1 MTKLVFLLCLA
12 ILHSIA
18 IALSVPLS
26 ITTTPVSDIEIT
38 PVSLSLDLEPVD
50 PDPTSDSTLER
61 QCLTC
66 ENECRPY
73 NISRDGGLCK
83 CDTDC
88 EVYGD
93 CCGTSPI
100 IGPEACQG
108 TAADA
113 NLDGLQFTCQS
124 IFLDSLINVMK
135 HEAFWMVSTCRLD
148 WIDETVMEGC
158 ISKTRDLPPVTDIV
172 TGVVY
177 KNQHCALCNHVESS
191 NTLPWE
197 ASIVC
202 TSYLYQLLTTTP
214 ISELNASIFQ
224 EQCRPCSYQPPSSV
238 RPPRACYPTDNTCS
252 VLLKSTTNT
261 TDISSCVNG
270 SYNLQS
276 GYSKLSEVT
285 RVYRNSACA
294 DCNAASSKCLV
305 EQFRG
310 TNFIPN
316 QCVPDIASPTVAPTT
331 MNSLT
336 TSSFSLPPFPT
347 LINETTGNRNNN
359 NNFASLI
366 PLPDIV
372 SPTNSQG
379 IPFTITLSNLG
390 GGQVYVKT
398 ETESVNVTV
407 ECPEGQAPVGL
418 ECRKTVCPENFISVD
433 GRCFSQQA
441 VDQINSDNQTAS
453 DLENGTFLDCP
464 SELVPLND
472 TEYTQVSNNTVL
484 VDGVV
489 MEVLGYSEDGQPLI
503 CPDNVTTVEVTRRF
517 FSYPAGFIELTY
529 VGCSLSVIGSALV
542 LITYGLFKELRS
554 LPSKIL
560 MNLAF
565 ANLATNL
572 LILIGGPVSQVYPI
586 AQLCTT
592 VAILLHFFFLAQFS
606 WMSIMSYDVVRK
618 FYRARSL
625 IVDSERDKLHL
636 LISYVLIGW
645 GLPLLLVT
653 VCIIVNFTTSNLVL
667 YGVLADGS
675 LGSCWINHLE
685 TALIAFV
692 APLILSISFNLVMF
706 LVVTAFIITA
716 YRSQAKIRKQ
726 DSTPLLHLNI
736 AIFCTTGL
744 TWIFGFIAIL
754 AGDSWAWYLFI
765 IFNSTQGFVIF
776 VAFLFTKKTLKLYIS
791 CFTCRSVGKSSK
803 SSSVNSSQTTIRLQ
817 KQNTLDNISNS

>member
-1 MTKLVFLLCLA
+1 MVKPIVLLLGLT
-12 ILHSIA
+12 ILRSMVSP
-18 IALSVPLS
+18 SVSFP
-26 ITTTPVSDIEIT
+26 TTMSLLDPGIESPTASSDIT
-38 PVSLSLDLEPVD
+38 R
-50 PDPTSDSTLER
+50 ER

-66 ENECRPY
+66 EKEQCRPY

-83 CDTDC
+83 CDADC

-93 CCGTSPI
+93 CCGTSPTI
-100 IGPEACQG
+100 RPEVCEG

-113 NLDGLQFTCQS
+113 NVDGLEFICRS
-124 IFLDSLINVMK
+124 IFLNSSINVMK
-135 HEAFWMVSTCRLD
+135 HEAFWMVSTCPLD
-148 WIDETVMEGC
+148 WIDEIVVEGC
-158 ISKTRDLPPVTDIV
+158 ISETRDLPPVTDIF

-177 KNQHCALCNHVESS
+177 NNQYCALCNRVESN
-191 NTLPWE
+191 NTLFWN
-197 ASIVC
+197 AKLVC
-202 TSYLYQLLTTTP
+202 SSYLYQLLPITP

-238 RPPRACYPTDNTCS
+238 RPPRACYPIDDTCLHMPKSRTD
-252 VLLKSTTNT
+252 
-261 TDISSCVNG
+261 TDISNCVNG
-270 SYNLQS
+270 SYNLQL
-276 GYSKLSEVT
+276 GYSGKRKEDA
-285 RVYRNSACA
+285 RVYRNRACVYY
-294 DCNAASSKCLV
+294 CSV
-305 EQFRG
+305 EFSICFEEEFRG
-310 TNFIPN
+310 TNLLPFQCIP
-316 QCVPDIASPTVAPTT
+316 PTIDSHTPQQFDKTEG
-331 MNSLT
+331 T
-336 TSSFSLPPFPT
+336 TS
-347 LINETTGNRNNN
+347 G
-359 NNFASLI
+359 
-366 PLPDIV
+366 
-372 SPTNSQG
+372 G

-398 ETESVNVTV
+398 ETSSVNVTV

-433 GRCFSQQA
+433 GRCFLR
-441 VDQINSDNQTAS
+441 QIADNQTAS
-453 DLENGTFLDCP
+453 DLGNGTFLDCP

-472 TEYTQVSNNTVL
+472 TEYTQLSNNTVL

-529 VGCSLSVIGSALV
+529 IGCSLSVIGSALM
-542 LITYGLFKELRS
+542 LITYGLFKELRTFG
-554 LPSKIL
+554 SKIL

-565 ANLATNL
+565 ANLVTNL

-606 WMSIMSYDVVRK
+606 WMSIMSFEVVRK
-618 FYRARSL
+618 FHRARKL
-625 IVDSERDKLHL
+625 IGDSKREKLQL
-636 LISYVLIGW
+636 LIGYVLIGW
-645 GLPLLLVT
+645 GVPLLLLT

-685 TALIAFV
+685 SALIAFV
-692 APLILSISFNLVMF
+692 VPLTLSLLFNFIMF
-706 LVVTAFIITA
+706 VIVTVYIIMA
-716 YRSQAKIRKQ
+716 SRSQTKLKKE
-726 DSTPLLHLNI
+726 DNTPFFRLNI

-765 IFNSTQGFVIF
+765 IFNSTQGFSIYI
-776 VAFLFTKKTLKLYIS
+776 AFLLKKKTLKLYID
-791 CFTCRSVGKSSK
+791 FVTCKILEKKLKSASTA
-803 SSSVNSSQTTIRLQ
+803 SSS
-817 KQNTLDNISNS
+817 